1 MDGTTDVANTAQP
14 SIKSRGLRFPKAAFM
29 TPAMRTAL
37 RKDTYENT
45 LVTACNRTALP
56 EDTVLDI
63 GAGIGAV
70 SATLA
75 KQQNVKMVH
84 AVEANPE
91 LATYLTNMFAL
102 NGIENASVIS
112 GTLGKRKSTVDFHLR
127 KNPALSSL
135 VARDD
140 SPAGTVEKIEVQNAR
155 TLMKEL
161 SPTVVVIDIQGS
173 EADLIPDLDLSGLRA
188 AVVKLHPKW
197 IGPEGVNAVF
207 AAMMEAGLN
216 YNARGSNGKVVS
228 FRRTWPTA

>member
-1 MDGTTDVANTAQP
+1 
-14 SIKSRGLRFPKAAFM
+14 M
-29 TPAMRTAL
+29 TLTMRTAL

-161 SPTVVVIDIQGS
+161 SPTVVVIDIQGPRP
-173 EADLIPDLDLSGLRA
+173 I
-188 AVVKLHPKW
+188 
-197 IGPEGVNAVF
+197 
-207 AAMMEAGLN
+207 
-216 YNARGSNGKVVS
+216 
-228 FRRTWPTA
+228 

>member
-29 TPAMRTAL
+29 TPTMRTAL

-112 GTLGKRKSTVDFHLR
+112 GTLGKRKAPLISTC
-127 KNPALSSL
+127 
-135 VARDD
+135 
-140 SPAGTVEKIEVQNAR
+140 AR
-155 TLMKEL
+155 TLPCPRW
-161 SPTVVVIDIQGS
+161 S
-173 EADLIPDLDLSGLRA
+173 RA
-188 AVVKLHPKW
+188 TTARRARSKRSRCKTP
-197 IGPEGVNAVF
+197 GP
-207 AAMMEAGLN
+207 
-216 YNARGSNGKVVS
+216 
-228 FRRTWPTA
+228 

>member
-1 MDGTTDVANTAQP
+1 MDGTTDVNAQP
-14 SIKSRGLRFPKAAFM
+14 SIRSRGLRYPKAAFM
-29 TPAMRTAL
+29 TPAIRTAL

-45 LVTACNRTALP
+45 MVTACSRTALP

-91 LATYLTNMFAL
+91 LAAYLTKMFAM
-102 NGIENASVIS
+102 NGIENAGVIA
-112 GTLGKRKSTVDFHLR
+112 GTLGARKSTADFYVR
-127 KNPALSSL
+127 KNPSMSSL
-135 VARDD
+135 VEREETTA
-140 SPAGTVEKIEVQNAR
+140 SKVEKIDVLNAKA
-155 TLMKEL
+155 LIKEL
-161 SPTVVVIDIQGS
+161 SPTVVIVDIQGS
-173 EADLIPDLDLSGLRA
+173 EADLVPQLDLSGLRA

-207 AAMMEAGLN
+207 AAMMQAGLN
-216 YNARGSNGKVVS
+216 YNARGSSGKVVS
-228 FRRTWPTA
+228 FRRAWPTA